1 MATSPDELVVASYGE
16 VYVADVGTTLP
27 TSPTASL
34 DAGFTGLGYV
44 TEDGVSL
51 SVEPEIEEFMAWQSR
66 QAVRRELTGQS
77 ITVSFALEQ
86 WNTENLLL
94 AFGGGEVTSPSAG
107 VYRYEFPD
115 DEDALQEKAIV
126 VEWKDGARDWRFVA
140 SRGNVT
146 DAVETS
152 LNRSNLA
159 VLPITFQVLD
169 ADDGGA
175 PAYILTD
182 DSAFTTGS

>member
-1 MATSPDELVVASYGE
+1 MATDPDQLVVASYGE
-16 VYVADVGTTLP
+16 IYIADTGTTLP
-27 TSPTASL
+27 TSPTAAL
-34 DAGFTGLGYV
+34 NAGFTSLGYV
-44 TEDGVSL
+44 TEDGVTL

-77 ITVSFALEQ
+77 ITVSFELEQ

-94 AFGGGEVTSPSAG
+94 AFGGGQVTQPSAG
-107 VYRYEFPD
+107 VFKYEFPD

-126 VEWKDGARDWRFVA
+126 VEWKDGQRDWRFVA

-146 DAVETS
+146 EAVETS

-169 ADDGGA
+169 AESGGA

-182 DSAFTTGS
+182 DSAFVTGS

>member
-1 MATSPDELVVASYGE
+1 MAQDPDQLVVASYGE

-27 TSPTASL
+27 TSPTAAL
-34 DAGFTGLGYV
+34 NAGFTSLGYV

-107 VYRYEFPD
+107 VFKYAFPED
-115 DEDALQEKAIV
+115 DDGLQEKSIV
-126 VEWKDGARDWRFVA
+126 VEWKDGQRDWRFVA

-146 DAVETS
+146 DAVETN

-169 ADDGGA
+169 AESGTS
-175 PAYILTD
+175 AYILTD